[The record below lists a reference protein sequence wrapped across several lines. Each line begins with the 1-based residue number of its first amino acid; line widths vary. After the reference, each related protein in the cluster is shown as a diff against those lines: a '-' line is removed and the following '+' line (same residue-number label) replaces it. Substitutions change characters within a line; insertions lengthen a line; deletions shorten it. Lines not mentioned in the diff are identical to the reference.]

1 MLSLLAKDRTTEEG
15 STMSTA
21 VILTVT
27 SGGLGGRQFTFHDPG
42 KRLVGRADGCD
53 VCLPNDRA
61 HQTISRL
68 HCLLDIH
75 RHHVY
80 VLDVGSRNGTYVNG
94 RLIGPG
100 RWPPQDGSHEPD
112 PAGYPLHDGDELRV
126 GNTVFRVRIADSGTD
141 TEFPQAHGARD
152 YTALM

>member
-1 MLSLLAKDRTTEEG
+1 MAAAVTLTITSEKLSGK
-15 STMSTA
+15 
-21 VILTVT
+21 
-27 SGGLGGRQFTFHDPG
+27 QFTFHDPG

-75 RHHVY
+75 PHRVY

-94 RLIGPG
+94 RPVGPG
-100 RWPPQDGSHEPD
+100 KWPPETDAQDPD
-112 PAGYPLHDGDELRV
+112 RDGCPLHDGDELRV
-126 GNTVFRVRIADSGTD
+126 GNTVFRIHIQDTGTD
-141 TEFPQAHGARD
+141 TEHPRAGAGE